1 MRIRVRIYTGHTAP
15 LRGRRVL
22 AEKCIS
28 LEVSLNDTV
37 LTVKALLQQLVHV
50 TPKRS
55 ATISPWSSLG
65 KLVDVGGM
73 QRCDGCRTPHGD

>member
-1 MRIRVRIYTGHTAP
+1 MRIHVRIYTGHTAP

-28 LEVSLNDTV
+28 LEVSLDDTV

-50 TPKRS
+50 TPN
-55 ATISPWSSLG
+55 
-65 KLVDVGGM
+65 D
-73 QRCDGCRTPHGD
+73 QRLFLHGLLLENL